1 MEPEPAALTV
11 CLLDGTAVEVATT
24 SGCPAAQL
32 RKELAAKL
40 EQGVLLVSGDC
51 ELRDADALPDA
62 MITAICLPHAVS
74 VWNDWAIA
82 VATDHVRH
90 GRGQFCWGSFDRTHI
105 LAFNKPFRT
114 ERKRVPE
121 PRRGFV
127 YTETDYLRGL
137 RELPDM
143 PEEVVQRLDAVEELL
158 KSSGAEWR
166 VLPGMGKFQGW
177 LILDGWAMEMVLY
190 SPDPL

>member
-90 GRGQFCWGSFDRTHI
+90 GRGQFCWGSFDRTHTFEHPPP
-105 LAFNKPFRT
+105 LSLTSAHLSWHSTSLSVQSANECRSLEGDSCT
-114 ERKRVPE
+114 
-121 PRRGFV
+121 RRPTTCEGFGSFQICRRRWSS
-127 YTETDYLRGL
+127 DL
-137 RELPDM
+137 M
-143 PEEVVQRLDAVEELL
+143 PL
-158 KSSGAEWR
+158 KS
-166 VLPGMGKFQGW
+166 F
-177 LILDGWAMEMVLY
+177 
-190 SPDPL
+190 